1 MKVGDMISVQSAVP
15 DERTQAMKAVM
26 RKARVVYVHPK
37 QRFYVVEFSSGV
49 RESFFFEH
57 PVGES
62 RFKSCPREGA
72 SIGRRLKMMM
82 ASVVSSHSPARGHL

>member
-15 DERTQAMKAVM
+15 DERTQAMKTVL
-26 RKARVVYVHPK
+26 RKARVVYIHPK

-62 RFKSCPREGA
+62 RPTQHGYRSGPRFGTKKK
-72 SIGRRLKMMM
+72 I
-82 ASVVSSHSPARGHL
+82 

>member
-26 RKARVVYVHPK
+26 RKARVIYIHPK
-37 QRFYVVEFSSGV
+37 HRFYVVEFSSGV

-57 PVGES
+57 RVGDS
-62 RFKSCPREGA
+62 QPAQHGYRSGPRFGTKKK
-72 SIGRRLKMMM
+72 L
-82 ASVVSSHSPARGHL
+82 